1 MPVIDSIIAG
11 ADQFKWPPFLLGC
24 TILVILLVMKHVG
37 KAKKELRFIRAAGPL
52 TGLALGTI
60 IAKVFHPPSITLVRL
75 LKNEILIFFPI
86 EATFFVSVFRN

>member
-60 IAKVFHPPSITLVRL
+60 IAKVFHPPSITLDFSGGRYTSGTSKV
-75 LKNEILIFFPI
+75 FFPKK
-86 EATFFVSVFRN
+86 F